1 MNFTRRVSTFSI
13 VARDAVTGDLGV
25 AVASKFLAVGAVVPW
40 VMAGVGAV
48 ATQSYANT
56 SFGPR
61 ALELMGAGWKLE
73 DIAAEFE
80 ANDVEYQ
87 QRQYGLVN
95 SSGDAFSFT
104 GNMCHA
110 WAGGRAARAER
121 GMDGSMSAG
130 YAAQGNLLAGA
141 EVVDALAETFEQNSS
156 LPTWNS
162 VVRRISTSTPGA
174 GWGGESRGTDG

>member
-1 MNFTRRVSTFSI
+1 
-13 VARDAVTGDLGV
+13 
-25 AVASKFLAVGAVVPW
+25 
-40 VMAGVGAV
+40 
-48 ATQSYANT
+48 
-56 SFGPR
+56 
-61 ALELMGAGWKLE
+61 
-73 DIAAEFE
+73 
-80 ANDVEYQ
+80 
-87 QRQYGLVN
+87 
-95 SSGDAFSFT
+95 
-104 GNMCHA
+104 MCHA

-121 GMDGSMSAG
+121 GIDGSMSAG